1 MSEFEPMNGRIQAR
15 LMRWS
20 RGLTVAA
27 AASLCALS
35 WLAGAE
41 PAPVVAGTDGAPS
54 LMRLTEARVVVSDA
68 DAPAQLPA
76 TATWQPQALPDD
88 WAVSRR
94 DFGGSLW
101 YELRFNAAA
110 MGAQDVGNAIYV
122 ERACSN
128 VEIFLNGTAI
138 GNGGRMRYP
147 YARNCATPLLF
158 TIPHGALRP
167 GDNVLHLHVV
177 GYPLRQLATS
187 QRASGLSV
195 VTLGPLD
202 ALRAVHAEAQW
213 WRVSLPHGAAIVL
226 LVFSALFAALWLLR
240 RNDAYYGWFALWT
253 GWWGANAT
261 RLLWTDPP
269 WSQSSIEMV
278 VLASSPVVVSAM
290 VLFKTRY
297 TGARPRWLNRLLLL
311 QVVLIPVLIVALGTD
326 GVHAIARGYYAYCVL
341 QVCATALWFARWA
354 WRHSRLDFWFFC
366 GGDFLLVT
374 ISLFEYAAAYLGY
387 PMKAQLSPIAGLLT
401 LLPASLRLL
410 WLLAESLSRTEAL
423 NQTLEARV
431 AEKSSEIERNYAE
444 LAALRERD
452 ATLNERR
459 RIAADLHDDLGAK
472 LLTIAQ
478 TAPPERADVAGLA
491 REALEEMRLSVR
503 GMVGETQSIAHAVAD
518 WRVEAVT
525 RLAQA
530 NIAVH
535 WQVIPEASS
544 GSLPARTQV
553 QLTRILRESVSNVIR
568 HSGARRC
575 EVELRIDATSLTLQV
590 DDDGAGIPP
599 GAQRSSH
606 GTGLANIERRTRK
619 LGGKFDLSQRD
630 GGGTRVWVTVPVADA
645 DKFD

>member
-15 LMRWS
+15 LKRWC
-20 RGLTVAA
+20 RGLAVAA
-27 AASLCALS
+27 ASSVCALAWS
-35 WLAGAE
+35 AGAE
-41 PAPVVAGTDGAPS
+41 PARVAAGADGAPA
-54 LMRLTEARVVVSDA
+54 LMQLTEARVVVSDA
-68 DAPAQLPA
+68 DTPAQLSA
-76 TATWQPQALPDD
+76 TATWETQSLPDD

-101 YELRFNAAA
+101 YELRFNAAVIA
-110 MGAQDVGNAIYV
+110 AQGSGAAIYI

-128 VEIFLNGTAI
+128 VEIFLNGMAV
-138 GNGGRMRYP
+138 GNGGRMHYP

-158 TIPHGALRP
+158 TIPHGALRL

-195 VTLGPLD
+195 VTVGPLD
-202 ALRAVHAEAQW
+202 ATRAAHAEAQW

-261 RLLWTDPP
+261 RLLWKDPP

-297 TGARPRWLNRLLLL
+297 AGARPRWLDRLLLL
-311 QVVLIPVLIVALGTD
+311 QVVLIPALVVALGSES
-326 GVHAIARGYYAYCVL
+326 VHAIARGYYSYCVL
-341 QVCATALWFARWA
+341 QICATALWFARWA

-374 ISLFEYAAAYLGY
+374 ISLVEYAAAYLGY

-410 WLLAESLSRTEAL
+410 WLLADSLSRTEAL

-452 ATLNERR
+452 AMLNERR

-478 TAPPERADVAGLA
+478 TAPPERGNVAGLA

-503 GMVGETQSIAHAVAD
+503 GMVGETQSIANAVAD

-535 WQVIPEASS
+535 WQVIPEAPS

-568 HSGARRC
+568 HSGARHC
-575 EVELRIDATSLTLQV
+575 EIALLIDATGLTLQV
-590 DDDGAGIPP
+590 DDDGVGVPV

-606 GTGLANIERRTRK
+606 GTGLANIERRARK
-619 LGGKFDLSQRD
+619 LGGRFDLSRRD
-630 GGGTRVWVTVPVADA
+630 GGGTRVCVTVPVADA
-645 DKFD
+645 EKFD